1 MAEGHLS
8 GMGDAAPSD
17 ECRLG
22 NRVVGAPERPFHH
35 NAVVA
40 FQKAGDAV
48 DLGHFQGFFLG
59 HGRQDG
65 RQPPGQHGLPGSGS
79 PHHQHIVASRR
90 SDLQGPLGHFLALDI
105 CKVHG
110 ILQGFLQF
118 QHLFGQRLQRL
129 LSLEMVHDL
138 PQVVRGIHLD
148 PVHQFPFGSVAG
160 RDENGRQPFVPGP
173 EDHGQDPVHRAQGS
187 VQGQLSG
194 EHRHGVRQFH
204 ILLGSQHPQG
214 NGQIQSGPIL
224 FQVRRSQIHSYVG
237 VREPEAGILHRSLHP
252 LPGLL
257 HCRIRQPHHFKGR
270 HAVGHIHLHCNHFSV
285 DPAGGLPPGPC
296 VHGISSFVVYRESFI
311 VCRLP

>member
-1 MAEGHLS
+1 MLPPPMSADWET
-8 GMGDAAPSD
+8 
-17 ECRLG
+17 
-22 NRVVGAPERPFHH
+22 VWWGAPERPFHH

-90 SDLQGPLGHFLALDI
+90 SDFQGPLGHFLALDV

-148 PVHQFPFGSVAG
+148 PVHQFPFGGVTG

-187 VQGQLSG
+187 IQGQLSG

-224 FQVRRSQIHSYVG
+224 FQVRRSQIH
-237 VREPEAGILHRSLHP
+237 
-252 LPGLL
+252 
-257 HCRIRQPHHFKGR
+257 
-270 HAVGHIHLHCNHFSV
+270 CNHFSV
-285 DPAGGLPPGPC
+285 DPAGGFPPGPC